1 MLKIAPCIFHR
12 NKLDR
17 QVDPAVLF
25 SHADGLVKRTKDN
38 DPPKAMNHTCFL
50 HPGNSQA

>member
-17 QVDPAVLF
+17 QADPAVTLQPC
-25 SHADGLVKRTKDN
+25 GRTGQTD
-38 DPPKAMNHTCFL
+38 
-50 HPGNSQA
+50 